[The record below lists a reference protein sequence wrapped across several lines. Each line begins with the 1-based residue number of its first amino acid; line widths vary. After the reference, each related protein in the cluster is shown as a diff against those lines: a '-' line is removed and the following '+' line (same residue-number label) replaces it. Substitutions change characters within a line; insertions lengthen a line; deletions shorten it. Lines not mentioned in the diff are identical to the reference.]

1 VSVTVSFIA
10 RLVALPALTTI
21 QHIALPPRMQN
32 VRRRGID
39 LIKTGLVS
47 GRRQGKKEKL
57 VAENKGTRSF

>member
-1 VSVTVSFIA
+1 
-10 RLVALPALTTI
+10 VALPALTTI